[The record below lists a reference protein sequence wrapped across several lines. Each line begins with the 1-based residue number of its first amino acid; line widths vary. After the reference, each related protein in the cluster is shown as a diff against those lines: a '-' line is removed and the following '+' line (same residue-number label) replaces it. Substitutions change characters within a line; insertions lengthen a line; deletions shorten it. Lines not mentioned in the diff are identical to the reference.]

1 MELIC
6 KVCPMACKLEIIED
20 KTNRSGYIVKG
31 NKCNRGSDYALKEI
45 LEPSRVL
52 TSRVILKDGPMGRIP
67 VKTNGVIPSNL
78 VDDAMELIKNTTT
91 YAPLKKG
98 DIIIKNLLDTG
109 VDLIAAR
116 KVNKLENIKTSGI

>member
-1 MELIC
+1 MKKKC
-6 KVCPMACKLEIIED
+6 KVCPVGCNLEIIED
-20 KTNRSGYIVKG
+20 KTREDGYIVKG
-31 NKCNRGSDYALKEI
+31 NKCNRGSEYAIKEI

-52 TSRVILKDGPMGRIP
+52 TSRVLLKDGPMGRVP

-78 VDDAMELIKNTTT
+78 ADEAMEIIRKTTA

-98 DIIIKNLLDTG
+98 DIIIENLLDTG

-116 KVNKLENIKTSGI
+116 RINKLKH